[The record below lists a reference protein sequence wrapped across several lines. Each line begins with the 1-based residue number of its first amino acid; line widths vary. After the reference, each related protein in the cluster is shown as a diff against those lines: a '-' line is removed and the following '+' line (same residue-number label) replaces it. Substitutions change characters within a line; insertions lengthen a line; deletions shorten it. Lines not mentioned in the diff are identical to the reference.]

1 MSLSAASTVLALAI
15 SVISLATS
23 AVVSARQLRLANN
36 SNVLPVV
43 VELFRETRQ
52 PEFSRAIEYISLDL
66 AREHSPDSGYR
77 RLPEEPLRHVRLVSL
92 FYDDV
97 GKLVAHGVVDERLI
111 IGSYGPN
118 IVNMWEVL
126 APYFYRERE
135 LTTKAMVYFE
145 DLAHRARVRPQARV
159 HSELGLETSPPL
171 RPSDSD

>member
-52 PEFSRAIEYISLDL
+52 PD
-66 AREHSPDSGYR
+66 
-77 RLPEEPLRHVRLVSL
+77 RLVSL

-135 LTTKAMVYFE
+135 LTTKTSFQ
-145 DLAHRARVRPQARV
+145 LA
-159 HSELGLETSPPL
+159 
-171 RPSDSD
+171 